1 MSTPQRLQKVLAS
14 AGVASRRHSEELILD
29 GRVTVNGQ
37 VVRELGSKADPLHD
51 RIEVDGRPLPKP
63 SDKVYL
69 VLHKP
74 QGYVSTVKD
83 PRRRRTVMDLV
94 YPVPGLH
101 PVGRLDYETS
111 GILLMT
117 NDGDFTLAMTHPRFG
132 LPKVYHAT
140 LRGRPSELALQKLR
154 EGIVLDDGPTQP
166 AEVVRLGHEGGMTN
180 VQVTI
185 HEGRNRQVRR
195 MFEAIGHPVLRLKRT
210 AVGPIKLGQ
219 LAPGQ
224 VRPLGP
230 EEVETLFRLARNEV
244 QV

>member
-1 MSTPQRLQKVLAS
+1 MSTPQRLQKLLAS
-14 AGVASRRHSEELILD
+14 AGIASRRHSEELILD
-29 GRVTVNGQ
+29 GRVAVNGK
-37 VVRELGSKADPLHD
+37 VVRELGTKADPMRD

-63 SDKVYL
+63 SEKVYL

-74 QGYVSTVKD
+74 QGYVTTVKD

-94 YPVPGLH
+94 PEVPGMH
-101 PVGRLDYETS
+101 PVGRLDYDTS
-111 GILLMT
+111 GVLLMT

-132 LPKVYHAT
+132 LPKTYHAT

-154 EGIVLDDGPTQP
+154 EGIVLEDGPTQP
-166 AEVVRLGHEGGMTN
+166 AEVIRLGHEGGSTQ
-180 VQVTI
+180 VQITI

-195 MFEAIGHPVLRLKRT
+195 MFEAIGHPVLRLKRVG
-210 AVGPIKLGQ
+210 VGPVKLGD

-230 EEVETLFRLARNEV
+230 DEVETLFRLARNEV
-244 QV
+244 QA

>member
-29 GRVTVNGQ
+29 GRVTVNGK
-37 VVRELGSKADPLHD
+37 VVRELGSKADPMRD

-63 SDKVYL
+63 SDRVYL

-74 QGYVSTVKD
+74 QGYVTTVKD

-94 YPVPGLH
+94 TPVPGLH
-101 PVGRLDYETS
+101 PVGRLDYDTS
-111 GILLMT
+111 GVLLMT
-117 NDGDFTLAMTHPRFG
+117 NDGDFTLALTHPRFG
-132 LPKVYHAT
+132 LSKTYHAT

-166 AEVVRLGHEGGMTN
+166 AEVVRLGHEGGSTH
-180 VQVTI
+180 VQVKI

-210 AVGPIKLGQ
+210 AVGPITLGD

-230 EEVETLFRLARNEV
+230 DEVDSLFRLARNEV
-244 QV
+244 QA

>member
-29 GRVTVNGQ
+29 GRVTVNGTI
-37 VVRELGSKADPLHD
+37 VRELGSKADPLRD

-63 SDKVYL
+63 SDRVYL

-74 QGYVSTVKD
+74 QGYVTTVKD

-94 YPVPGLH
+94 MPVPGLH
-101 PVGRLDYETS
+101 PVGRLDYDTS
-111 GILLMT
+111 GVLLLT

-132 LPKVYHAT
+132 LAKVYHVT

-166 AEVVRLGHEGGMTN
+166 AEVVRLGHEGGSTL

-195 MFEAIGHPVLRLKRT
+195 MFEAIGHPVLRLKRIG
-210 AVGPIKLGQ
+210 VGPVKLGN

-230 EEVETLFRLARNEV
+230 DEVDTLFRLARNEV
-244 QV
+244 QA